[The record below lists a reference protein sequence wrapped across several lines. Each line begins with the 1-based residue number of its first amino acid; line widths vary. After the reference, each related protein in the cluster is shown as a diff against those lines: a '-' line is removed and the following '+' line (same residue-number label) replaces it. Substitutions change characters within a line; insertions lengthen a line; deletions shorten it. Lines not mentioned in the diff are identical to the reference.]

1 METDCLALEIA
12 IVESLYLHR
21 KVWIQHTKDIAT
33 VLRIMVRPIGWSDP
47 EPYDRLIWLECV
59 RHSAGATGQGIH
71 TFRIQWT
78 NVNLVEED
86 DG

>member
-1 METDCLALEIA
+1 METDYLALEIA

-21 KVWIQHTKDIAT
+21 KIWVQHTKDIAT
-33 VLRIMVRPIGWSDP
+33 VLRIMVRPIQWSDP
-47 EPYDRLIWLECV
+47 EPYDRIIWLECV
-59 RHSAGATGQGIH
+59 RDLGDQIH

-86 DG
+86 NG